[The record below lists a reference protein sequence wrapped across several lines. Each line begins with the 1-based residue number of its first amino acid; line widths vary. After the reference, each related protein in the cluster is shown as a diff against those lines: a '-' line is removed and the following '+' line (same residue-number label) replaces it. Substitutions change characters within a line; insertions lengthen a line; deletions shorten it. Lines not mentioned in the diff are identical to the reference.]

1 MLTLAAVW
9 LNMINIEAKNAWGTK
24 MARKT
29 IKVADVVGFVNDE
42 LARVNSTVEGRQAMM
57 LLAERVL
64 HEAGCYKGFCYLS
77 EHDLP
82 KEVKP
87 GIRYYGIDGISD
99 EDRFDD
105 TDRTRV
111 QYFI

>member
-1 MLTLAAVW
+1 
-9 LNMINIEAKNAWGTK
+9 

-29 IKVADVVGFVNDE
+29 VKVADVVGFVNE
-42 LARVNSTVEGRQAMM
+42 EFARVNSTVEGRQAMM

-64 HEAGCYKGFCYLS
+64 HEADCYKGFFHLS
-77 EHDLP
+77 DLDLP

-111 QYFI
+111 QYLI

>member
-1 MLTLAAVW
+1 
-9 LNMINIEAKNAWGTK
+9 

-29 IKVADVVGFVNDE
+29 IKVADVAGFVNDE

>member
-1 MLTLAAVW
+1 MNNFFLFLVKCLIA
-9 LNMINIEAKNAWGTK
+9 
-24 MARKT
+24 
-29 IKVADVVGFVNDE
+29 
-42 LARVNSTVEGRQAMM
+42 
-57 LLAERVL
+57 LLGNFKHLCVL

-82 KEVKP
+82 EEVKP

>member
-1 MLTLAAVW
+1 
-9 LNMINIEAKNAWGTK
+9 

-42 LARVNSTVEGRQAMM
+42 LARVNLTVEGRQAMM

>member
-1 MLTLAAVW
+1 
-9 LNMINIEAKNAWGTK
+9 

-29 IKVADVVGFVNDE
+29 IKVADVVGFVNEE

-64 HEAGCYKGFCYLS
+64 HETGCYKGFWHLS
-77 EHDLP
+77 DLDLP

-87 GIRYYGIDGISD
+87 GIRYYDNGGVND
-99 EDRFDD
+99 EHKFDD

>member
-1 MLTLAAVW
+1 
-9 LNMINIEAKNAWGTK
+9 

-29 IKVADVVGFVNDE
+29 IKVADVVGFVNEE

>member
-1 MLTLAAVW
+1 MLTLAVVSV
-9 LNMINIEAKNAWGTK
+9 NMINIEAKNVWGTE

-29 IKVADVVGFVNDE
+29 IKVADVVGFVNEE

-64 HEAGCYKGFCYLS
+64 HEAGCYKGFFYLS
-77 EHDLP
+77 DLDLP

-87 GIRYYGIDGISD
+87 GIRYYDNGGVND
-99 EDRFDD
+99 EHKFDD
-105 TDRTRV
+105 TDQTRV

>member
-1 MLTLAAVW
+1 
-9 LNMINIEAKNAWGTK
+9 

-29 IKVADVVGFVNDE
+29 VKVADVVGFVNEE

-64 HEAGCYKGFCYLS
+64 HEADCYKGFWHLS
-77 EHDLP
+77 DLDLP
-82 KEVKP
+82 KEVTP
-87 GIRYYGIDGISD
+87 GIRYYDNGGVND
-99 EDRFDD
+99 EHKFDD